1 MDWVHLLVTPAASAI
16 IGAVV
21 AAIVA
26 RIKTN
31 AADNRAEDAAMREG
45 MLALLRSQLTEAHTV
60 HVVRGAPLSLYEREN
75 VARIHQAYK
84 DLGGNDIG
92 DQQYAELA
100 GLPVAPQE

>member
-1 MDWVHLLVTPAASAI
+1 MLHLIVTPAASAI

-26 RIKTN
+26 RIKTS

-45 MLALLRSQLTEAHTV
+45 MLALLRSELTAAHTA
-60 HVVRGAPLSLYEREN
+60 HVVNGEPLSLYEREN
-75 VARIHQAYK
+75 VARIHQAYV

-92 DQQYAELA
+92 EQQYAELSS
-100 GLPVAPQE
+100 LPVSGD